1 MAQIIVIPQSLLVV
15 RNFKERILFQNHED
29 KRKRKTGKKKLLKI
43 HIKQSNKLD
52 TKTRKESFKKN
63 TIFFQEEDTKIFESE
78 KWLPLYGSFLLI

>member
-1 MAQIIVIPQSLLVV
+1 MKTKG
-15 RNFKERILFQNHED
+15 KEKLE
-29 KRKRKTGKKKLLKI
+29 KKKLLKI

>member
-29 KRKRKTGKKKLLKI
+29 KRKRKTEKKNLLKI